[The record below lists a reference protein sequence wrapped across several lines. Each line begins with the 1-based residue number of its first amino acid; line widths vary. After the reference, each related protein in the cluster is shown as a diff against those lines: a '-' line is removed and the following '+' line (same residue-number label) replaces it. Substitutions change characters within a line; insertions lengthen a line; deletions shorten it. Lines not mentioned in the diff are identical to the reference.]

1 MDQWSDVGE
10 EKRSPD
16 RSVTGDPGL
25 VHSRV
30 DILFWRHDWRS
41 DDRRGCRQV
50 WPEGRF
56 AGLQLASTRV
66 GRSPR

>member
-1 MDQWSDVGE
+1 MDLRSDVGE

-30 DILFWRHDWRS
+30 DILFRRHDRRP
-41 DDRRGCRQV
+41 DDRRGRRQV
-50 WPEGRF
+50 RPEGRS
-56 AGLQLASTRV
+56 AGRQLAGTRV